1 MANQS
6 PQQEHLPPPHRLPCR
21 ARRPNCR
28 NLTHPVHKTLAAASN
43 LANLLPTSMVLA
55 FRALTPSFTN
65 SGTTCI
71 PANRY
76 LTTSLIG
83 VSSIICFLS
92 SFTDSFID
100 PFDKKL
106 YYGIATFKGF
116 YIFNYGSYGTHR
128 HCREQEVKA
137 ANDEDV
143 ERLKRLKINGIDV
156 VHAFVSLV
164 VFLVFAF
171 SDIDVQR
178 CMFPHSGANLSV
190 VMMNLPLGVGIL
202 ASFLFTIFP
211 TTRRGL
217 GYADIPLHER

>member
-106 YYGIATFKGF
+106 YY
-116 YIFNYGSYGTHR
+116 
-128 HCREQEVKA
+128 EVKA